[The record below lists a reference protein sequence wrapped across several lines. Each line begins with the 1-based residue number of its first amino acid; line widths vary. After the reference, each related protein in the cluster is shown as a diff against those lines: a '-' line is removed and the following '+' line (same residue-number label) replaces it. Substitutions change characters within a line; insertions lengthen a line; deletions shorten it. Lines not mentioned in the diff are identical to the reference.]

1 LIYRINSRSNQRV
14 KDLIKKRDQ
23 YFFFEG
29 EKLVK
34 DILDRGIEISILIVN
49 EKKGSATPAYS
60 RSAGC
65 RFFGDIISKVC
76 RENKVSQDIIKE
88 TWFVSESV
96 LEKISSLKEKPDFI
110 AVLEWEEKPVDFR
123 HSSVVIGLDS
133 IQDPANVG
141 TVFRCAAA
149 FGIDAVA
156 LTGISVNLNNSK
168 FLRAAQDSFFKVNHQ
183 RFHDVETLIREA
195 EAANFNIYLTSSHDS
210 TYVIA
215 PHHIE
220 SPCLI
225 LFGNEGQ
232 GLDKALFE
240 RYPSVRVP
248 QKDKVESLNVGVSA
262 CIIMYEVS
270 LAFGIVK

>member
-1 LIYRINSRSNQRV
+1 MIYRINSRSNQRV

-23 YFFFEG
+23 FFFFEG
-29 EKLVK
+29 EKLVR
-34 DILDRGIEISILIVN
+34 DILDMGIEISILIVN
-49 EKKGSATPAYS
+49 EKKEKQLSIPGET
-60 RSAGC
+60 
-65 RFFGDIISKVC
+65 V
-76 RENKVSQDIIKE
+76 VKE
-88 TWFVSESV
+88 TWLVSESV

-110 AVLEWEEKPVDFR
+110 AILEWQEKPVDFR
-123 HSSVVIGLDS
+123 QSSVVIGLDS

-149 FGIDAVA
+149 FGIDAIA

-168 FLRAAQDSFFKVNHQ
+168 FLRAAQDSFFKVDYQ
-183 RFHDVETLIREA
+183 RFDDVETLIREA

-225 LFGNEGQ
+225 LFGNEGK

-240 RYPSVRVP
+240 RYPSVKVP

-270 LAFGIVK
+270 LAFGILR

>member
-1 LIYRINSRSNQRV
+1 V
-14 KDLIKKRDQ
+14 KDLLKKRDR

-29 EKLVK
+29 EKLVR
-34 DILDRGIEISILIVN
+34 DILDMGIEIFILIVN
-49 EKKGSATPAYS
+49 EKRENQGSATPTYS
-60 RSAGC
+60 R
-65 RFFGDIISKVC
+65 
-76 RENKVSQDIIKE
+76 KVSQDIIKE
-88 TWFVSESV
+88 TWLVSESV

-110 AVLEWEEKPVDFR
+110 AILEWQEKPVDFQQ
-123 HSSVVIGLDS
+123 SSVVIGLDS

-149 FGIDAVA
+149 FGIDAIA

-168 FLRAAQDSFFKVNHQ
+168 FLRAAQDSFFKVNYQ
-183 RFHDVETLIREA
+183 RFDEVETLIREA

-225 LFGNEGQ
+225 LFGNEGK
-232 GLDKALFE
+232 GLDRALFE
-240 RYPSVRVP
+240 RYPSVKIP
-248 QKDKVESLNVGVSA
+248 QEDKVESLNVGVSA
-262 CIIMYEVS
+262 CIIMYEAS
-270 LAFGIVK
+270 LALKESSSPAK

>member
-1 LIYRINSRSNQRV
+1 MIYRINSRSNQRV
-14 KDLIKKRDQ
+14 KDLIKKKDQ

-34 DILDRGIEISILIVN
+34 DILERSIEISILIVN
-49 EKKGSATPAYS
+49 EK
-60 RSAGC
+60 
-65 RFFGDIISKVC
+65 
-76 RENKVSQDIIKE
+76 REKQLSIPGETIVKE
-88 TWFVSESV
+88 TWLVSETV
-96 LEKISSLKEKPDFI
+96 LEKVSSLKEKPDFI
-110 AVLEWEEKPVDFR
+110 AILEWHEKPVDFQQ
-123 HSSVVIGLDS
+123 SSVVIGLDS
-133 IQDPANVG
+133 IQDPGNIG

-149 FGIDAVA
+149 FGINAIA

-168 FLRAAQDSFFKVNHQ
+168 FLRAAQDSFFKVKHQ
-183 RFHDVETLIREA
+183 CFHDVESLIREA

-225 LFGNEGQ
+225 LFGNEGK

-270 LAFGIVK
+270 LAFGIVR

>member
-1 LIYRINSRSNQRV
+1 MIYKINSRSNQRV
-14 KDLIKKRDQ
+14 KDLLKKRDR

-29 EKLVK
+29 EKLVR
-34 DILDRGIEISILIVN
+34 DILDRGIEISLLIMN
-49 EKKGSATPAYS
+49 EK
-60 RSAGC
+60 
-65 RFFGDIISKVC
+65 
-76 RENKVSQDIIKE
+76 REKQLSIPEETVVKE
-88 TWFVSESV
+88 TWVVSQTV

-110 AVLEWEEKPVDFR
+110 AILEWQGLPIDFQR
-123 HSSVVIGLDS
+123 ARVVIGLDG

-141 TVFRCAAA
+141 TVFRCSAA
-149 FGIDAVA
+149 FGIDAIA

-168 FLRAAQDSFFKVNHQ
+168 FLRAAQDSFFKINYQ
-183 RFHDVETLIREA
+183 RFEDVEKLIREA

-225 LFGNEGQ
+225 LFGNEGK
-232 GLDKALFE
+232 GLDKPLFE
-240 RYPSVRVP
+240 RYPSVKIP

-270 LAFGIVK
+270 LAFGIVR

>member
-1 LIYRINSRSNQRV
+1 MRKKNYKINSRSNQRV

-34 DILDRGIEISILIVN
+34 DILDGGIEISILIVD
-49 EKKGSATPAYS
+49 EK
-60 RSAGC
+60 
-65 RFFGDIISKVC
+65 
-76 RENKVSQDIIKE
+76 REDQLPIPKETVVKE
-88 TWFVSESV
+88 TWVVAETV

-110 AVLEWEEKPVDFR
+110 AILEWQEKPVDF
-123 HSSVVIGLDS
+123 HQASVVIGLDS

-149 FGIDAVA
+149 FGIDAIA
-156 LTGISVNLNNSK
+156 LTGISVNLNNTK
-168 FLRAAQDSFFKVNHQ
+168 FLRAAQDSFFKINYQ
-183 RFHDVETLIREA
+183 RFDDVEALIREA

-220 SPCLI
+220 GPCLI
-225 LFGNEGQ
+225 LFGNEGK

-240 RYPSVRVP
+240 RYPPVKVP
-248 QKDKVESLNVGVSA
+248 QEDKVESLNVGVSA

-270 LAFGIVK
+270 LAWRGSSFPAA